1 LIKHDFVYQRGET
14 MRFPVCLLTAFLLL
28 GCRTTK
34 EDDTRHFA
42 KADKS
47 NDGLAGVSVKQ
58 KPEPKPGE
66 PLPPLIPEAASPIES
81 GAFYRICMAKD
92 QLTSEQSLTL
102 KAMLAATHQ
111 SNCVEAERWL
121 RDQRHASLMIES
133 EELVDLKSLS
143 LLQSY
148 PHIRNVYILVARGV
162 ELVCPL
168 VSPQTCHFKQ
178 PEF

>member
-1 LIKHDFVYQRGET
+1 LIKHDFVYQRGES

-34 EDDTRHFA
+34 ENDTRHFA

-47 NDGLAGVSVKQ
+47 NDGLAGVVVQ
-58 KPEPKPGE
+58 NKPEPRPGE
-66 PLPPLIPEAASPIES
+66 ALPPLIPEAADPIES
-81 GAFYRICMAKD
+81 GAFYRICMARD
-92 QLTSEQSLTL
+92 QLASEQALTI

-111 SNCVEAERWL
+111 LNCVDAERWL
-121 RDQRHASLMIES
+121 RDQRHASILMEH

-143 LLQSY
+143 LLQNY

-162 ELVCPL
+162 ELLCPL
-168 VSPQTCHFKQ
+168 ASPQICHFKR